1 MKQKEISKSVSTES
15 NFTAA
20 VLFKSQKRP
29 EN

>member
-1 MKQKEISKSVSTES
+1 MKQKEISKSVSTEN
-15 NFTAA
+15 NFTAS